1 MAFRSILVIK
11 LGALGDF
18 VQATGPF
25 AAIRAHHRSDQVT
38 LLTPPPYKALA
49 EASGYFDAV
58 WLDDKPKAL
67 AFGKWLTLRKRL
79 RDGRFDRV
87 YDLQTSDRSSFYF
100 HLFRPGPRPEWSGI
114 AGGASHPHAN
124 PKRDRMHTVDRQRD
138 QLATAGIINV
148 PDPDLSWAA
157 ADLRRFSV
165 PEIFSLL
172 VPGGASH
179 RPAKRWPAKHYNR
192 LALGLAERGIAPVIL
207 GVGSEAELA
216 ADVVR
221 DVPGAVDL
229 TGKTDLL
236 ELAALA
242 RQAAV
247 AVGNDTGPMHVT
259 AAAGCPSLVL
269 FSNDSD
275 PALCAPRGRRVL
287 VLRTDDLAD
296 LPFDRVELTV
306 EALIGS

>member
-1 MAFRSILVIK
+1 VAPRSILVIK

-25 AAIRAHHRSDQVT
+25 AAIRAHHRSDRIT
-38 LLTPPPYKALA
+38 LLTTPPYEALA
-49 EASGYFDAV
+49 EASGCFDAV
-58 WLDDKPKAL
+58 WLDDRPRAL
-67 AFGKWLTLRKRL
+67 AFGAWLALRKRL
-79 RDGRFDRV
+79 RDACFERV

-100 HLFRPGPRPEWSGI
+100 HLFRPGPMPEWSGI
-114 AGGASHPHAN
+114 ASGASHPHAN
-124 PKRDRMHTVDRQRD
+124 PDRDRMHTIDRQRE
-138 QLATAGIINV
+138 QLTMAGIANV
-148 PDPDLSWAA
+148 PEPDLSWAS
-157 ADLRRFSV
+157 ADLERFSLAQT
-165 PEIFSLL
+165 FSLL
-172 VPGGASH
+172 VPGGAPH
-179 RPAKRWPAKHYNR
+179 RQAKRWPAKHYHR
-192 LALGLAERGIAPVIL
+192 LAGDLARRGIPPVIL
-207 GVGSEAELA
+207 GVGSEAKLA
-216 ADVVR
+216 ADVAR

-242 RQAAV
+242 RRSTV

-269 FSNDSD
+269 FSAESD

-287 VLRTDDLAD
+287 VLRTADLGD
-296 LPFDRVELTV
+296 LPFDRVERTV